1 MIVYDAEN
9 LRDILLS
16 SKTIAVVGMSPNPAR
31 PSNEVARYL
40 MAHGYKVIP
49 VNPGQHEILGQI
61 CYPTLDAIPHSIDI
75 VDVFRNSADV
85 LPIAQAATRIGA
97 KCLWLQLGVNND
109 DAVQHASGAGLRVVV
124 DRCTKLDHAWL
135 IGRNSSRGI

>member
-1 MIVYDAEN
+1 MIVNDAEN

-31 PSNEVARYL
+31 PSNEVACYL
-40 MAHGYKVIP
+40 MAKGYTVVP

-61 CYPTLDAIPHSIDI
+61 CYPTLDAIPQPIDI

-85 LPIAQAATRIGA
+85 LPIAQAAARIGA
-97 KCLWLQLGVNND
+97 KCLWLQLGVIHD
-109 DAVQHASGAGLRVVV
+109 EAATLASEAGLKVVMN
-124 DRCTKLDHAWL
+124 RCTKIDHAWL
-135 IGRNSSRGI
+135 MGRRGI

>member
-1 MIVYDAEN
+1 MIINDAEN
-9 LRDILLS
+9 LRDVLSS

-40 MAHGYKVIP
+40 MANGYTVIP
-49 VNPGQHEILGQI
+49 VNPGQREILGQI
-61 CYPTLDAIPHSIDI
+61 CYPTLDAIPQAIDI
-75 VDVFRNSADV
+75 VDVFRNAAEV

-97 KCLWLQLGVNND
+97 KCLWLQLGVIND
-109 DAVQHASGAGLRVVV
+109 EAVQHASDAGLRVVV

-135 IGRNSSRGI
+135 VGRRGSR